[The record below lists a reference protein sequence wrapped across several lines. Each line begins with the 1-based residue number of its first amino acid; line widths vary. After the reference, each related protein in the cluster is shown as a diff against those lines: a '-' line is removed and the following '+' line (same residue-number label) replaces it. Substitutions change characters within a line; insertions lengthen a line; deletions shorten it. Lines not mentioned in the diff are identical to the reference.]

1 MLAFLIRL
9 YFIVGF
15 FIAFPALAQRVGSDI
30 DDQLLKSRVNTEVN
44 SSVSSAMDSLMSE
57 QTWSA
62 KGQATIVNQS
72 HRGFRAKYSGDNSLT
87 NDKSSKETFDAT
99 LYLGLK
105 LSRGLEAY
113 VNPEIDQGFGLSNTL
128 GVAGYTSGEAY
139 KVGQQN
145 PYYRLPRAFL
155 RQTID
160 LGGEIFQLDEQPNQL
175 EKTITSNNLTLTLG
189 KFSVVDIFDTNTYAH
204 DPRSDFFNWSILDA
218 GAFDYAA
225 DSWGFTHGAALE
237 WNQDWWA
244 IRAGYFALSTQPNK
258 ETIDASFK
266 QNEWVAEFEEHHQVG
281 VHPGKLKLLT
291 YINHANMGL
300 YSDALAM
307 SALRGGS
314 PDTSL
319 VRKMNQ
325 KSGWALN
332 IEQELTS
339 SMGYFLKYSKSDGTK
354 EAFDFTEINH
364 SLATGI
370 LLKGNPW
377 KRHNDSLGLAIVKN
391 NISRDGQAYFAAGG
405 MGILIGDG
413 ALNYASEEIIETFYN
428 VVFNPTFN
436 MALNYQ
442 NVKNPA
448 YNKDRGPVNIF
459 GVRFHVNF

>member
-1 MLAFLIRL
+1 M
-9 YFIVGF
+9 
-15 FIAFPALAQRVGSDI
+15 
-30 DDQLLKSRVNTEVN
+30 
-44 SSVSSAMDSLMSE
+44 
-57 QTWSA
+57 
-62 KGQATIVNQS
+62 
-72 HRGFRAKYSGDNSLT
+72 
-87 NDKSSKETFDAT
+87 
-99 LYLGLK
+99 
-105 LSRGLEAY
+105 
-113 VNPEIDQGFGLSNTL
+113 
-128 GVAGYTSGEAY
+128 
-139 KVGQQN
+139 
-145 PYYRLPRAFL
+145 
-155 RQTID
+155 
-160 LGGEIFQLDEQPNQL
+160 DEQPNQL

-442 NVKNPA
+442 NVKNPG